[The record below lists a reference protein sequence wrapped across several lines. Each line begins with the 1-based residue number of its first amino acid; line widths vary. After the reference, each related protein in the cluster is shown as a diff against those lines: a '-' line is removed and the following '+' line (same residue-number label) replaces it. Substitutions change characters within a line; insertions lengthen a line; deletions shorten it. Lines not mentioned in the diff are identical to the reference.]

1 VSELSAQIAANK
13 RKATILVSS
22 VAAVVFVVVA
32 VIVLLAGLGPI
43 GLVIA
48 VLLAAGA
55 AAAVYFP
62 SEKVALSISHAQPA
76 DAQQHARLF
85 NLVEGLCIA
94 SGLATPTLYVVT
106 DDAPNAFSIG
116 LNPKDAAIV
125 VTTGL
130 LEKMSRVELEG
141 VLAHELSH
149 VRNYDIRV
157 ATLTVAMVRLL
168 GFAPI
173 VASLRKF
180 AVSPE
185 REYDADA
192 SGAQLTRYP
201 PGLISALE
209 KLKGDQ
215 TSIHSASKATAHLW
229 IEEPLDKSTN
239 KGGNRLNH
247 LFDTHPPLDDRIRAL
262 QAM

>member
-1 VSELSAQIAANK
+1 VSDLAQQIAANK
-13 RKATILVSS
+13 RKATTLVASL
-22 VAAVVFVVVA
+22 AAVVFVVA
-32 VIVLLAGLGPI
+32 AIILVLVGLGI
-43 GLVIA
+43 FGVVIA
-48 VLLAAGA
+48 LLLAAGA

-62 SEKVALSISHAQPA
+62 SEKVALSSVHAHPA
-76 DAQQHARLF
+76 DEQQHARLF

-94 SGLATPTLYVVT
+94 SGLTTPKLYVVT

-130 LEKMSRVELEG
+130 LDKLSRVELEG

-149 VRNYDIRV
+149 IRNYDIRV
-157 ATLTVAMVRLL
+157 ATLTVAMVRFLV
-168 GFAPI
+168 FAPI
-173 VASLRKF
+173 VSSVRKF
-180 AVSPE
+180 AVSPT

-209 KLKGDQ
+209 KLNDDT
-215 TSIHSASKATAHLW
+215 TSVHAASKATAHLW
-229 IEEPLDKSTN
+229 IEEPLDS
-239 KGGNRLNH
+239 
-247 LFDTHPPLDDRIRAL
+247 DTHPPLADRIRAL
-262 QAM
+262 QAL